1 MTQETDVPDSVTY
14 REVQEILRTFQA
26 SGWTGLTLEVRG
38 MTITVGKNGPPAVA
52 QAAPAKVQESHV
64 PAPTVPERGFPATPA
79 GASATPAAA
88 SPAPPPP
95 SAPLDTT
102 GLTAVRSPAVGAFWV
117 APAPGQ
123 PPFVEVGQS
132 VAEGDQMAIVEVMKL
147 MNPVL
152 SSAAGEV
159 VAVAATDAEMVE
171 YEQVLFWVR
180 PADG

>member
-38 MTITVGKNGPPAVA
+38 MTITVGKKGPPAVA

-64 PAPTVPERGFPATPA
+64 PATTLPERGFPATPA
-79 GASATPAAA
+79 A
-88 SPAPPPP
+88 

-152 SSAAGEV
+152 ASAAGEV

>member
-1 MTQETDVPDSVTY
+1 MTQETDVPDSATY

-38 MTITVGKNGPPAVA
+38 MTITVGKNSPPAVA

-64 PAPTVPERGFPATPA
+64 PAPTVPERGFPAT
-79 GASATPAAA
+79 TAAA
-88 SPAPPPP
+88 RPAPRPP

-147 MNPVL
+147 MTPVL

-180 PADG
+180 SADG

>member
-1 MTQETDVPDSVTY
+1 MTTPGSC
-14 REVQEILRTFQA
+14 RL
-26 SGWTGLTLEVRG
+26 
-38 MTITVGKNGPPAVA
+38 
-52 QAAPAKVQESHV
+52 VQESHV

-79 GASATPAAA
+79 AAR
-88 SPAPPPP
+88 PAPRPP

-152 SSAAGEV
+152 ASAAGEV